1 MTEPLFSL
9 RAVCK
14 SFPNGTTA
22 LKGVDLDIYAGEC
35 LLVAG
40 SNGSGKTVLMHILA
54 GLSRPST
61 GSLHFRGVPLPGALS
76 KPSGGIR
83 ASVGLVFQDADAQL
97 LGETVAEDVA
107 YGPRERGMR
116 KEELEERVKEC
127 IQLSGLEGKED
138 WPPASLSGGEKR
150 RLAVA
155 GILAVGADCIIM
167 DEPFANLDWPGI
179 RQVLRIIKDL
189 KAKGH
194 SLIILTH
201 ELEKV
206 LAHADRLA
214 ILDQGLIRDCGTPFE
229 VLERGLEQWGVR
241 DPRHRYDAVEDCT
254 WLD

>member
-1 MTEPLFSL
+1 MTSPLFAL
-9 RAVCK
+9 RGLCK

-22 LKGVDLDIYAGEC
+22 LQGIDLDIIEGEC

-54 GLSRPST
+54 GLSRPSS
-61 GSLHFRGVPLPGALS
+61 GSLHFRGVPLPAALS
-76 KPSGGIR
+76 RPDGGIR
-83 ASVGLVFQDADAQL
+83 GGVGLVFQDADAQL

-107 YGPRERGMR
+107 YGPRERGVR
-116 KEELEERVKEC
+116 GAELEERGKEC
-127 IQLSGLEGKED
+127 IKLAGLEGKES

-155 GILAVGADCIIM
+155 GILAVGAGCIIM

-179 RQVLRIIKDL
+179 RQVLAIIRDL

-214 ILDQGLIRDCGTPFE
+214 ILDRGRIRDIGRPLE
-229 VLERGLEQWGVR
+229 VLDRGLEQWGVR